1 MVGLQGL
8 GGVPDPKPGGPA
20 KVRNDRDNAVDSARG
35 TGDSSA
41 AAGEDGVVIS
51 SEARAAAAVVQI
63 IESTRT
69 QTEIRTDKVDA
80 ARERLA
86 QGSYKDP
93 QVVSQLADK
102 LLKYL

>member
-1 MVGLQGL
+1 MVGIQGL

-20 KVRNDRDNAVDSARG
+20 KARNDRENSTDASQRA
-35 TGDSSA
+35 GDASA
-41 AAGEDGVVIS
+41 ALSSDGVEIS
-51 SEARAAAAVVQI
+51 SEARAAAEVVRI
-63 IESTRT
+63 IEATKTDSD
-69 QTEIRTDKVDA
+69 IRTDKVEA

-93 QVVSQLADK
+93 EVVAQLADK